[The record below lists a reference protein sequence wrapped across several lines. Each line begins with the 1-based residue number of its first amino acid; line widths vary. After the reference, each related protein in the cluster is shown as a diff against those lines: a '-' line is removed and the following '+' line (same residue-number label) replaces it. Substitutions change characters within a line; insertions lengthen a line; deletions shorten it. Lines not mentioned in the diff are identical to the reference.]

1 MMSFYPHRTTLQSKQ
16 PAGEGSTE
24 RLNEQPKATSGGIGV
39 KSGFVQVLFPL
50 GPVWLGHPL
59 LCVFTFHTTLCTNEH
74 KNLVKS

>member
-50 GPVWLGHPL
+50 GPV
-59 LCVFTFHTTLCTNEH
+59 
-74 KNLVKS
+74 